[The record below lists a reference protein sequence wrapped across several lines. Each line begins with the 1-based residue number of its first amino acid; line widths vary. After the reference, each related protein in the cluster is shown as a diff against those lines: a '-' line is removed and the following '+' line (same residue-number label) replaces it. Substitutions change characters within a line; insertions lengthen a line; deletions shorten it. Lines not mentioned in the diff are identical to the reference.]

1 VKSPKQIYK
10 KHLEE
15 TRVNDKMPESAYDNL
30 ADTFVNAF
38 VNLAF
43 QKDSLFSEN
52 DEWVF
57 KNKERNKMLA
67 VGSIGLIYL
76 WDTEKSMEVLDK

>member
-1 VKSPKQIYK
+1 
-10 KHLEE
+10 
-15 TRVNDKMPESAYDNL
+15 
-30 ADTFVNAF
+30 VNAF

-43 QKDSLFSEN
+43 QKDSLFSSN

-67 VGSIGLIYL
+67 VGSIGLI
-76 WDTEKSMEVLDK
+76 